1 MEMWYKFYFFLF
13 EIFFIKNTLL
23 EKKQK
28 FKKLKGDLNSE
39 LRKNIFEYFA
49 LLFILKILF

>member
-1 MEMWYKFYFFLF
+1 MWYKFYFFLF

-28 FKKLKGDLNSE
+28 FKKLKGGLNSE